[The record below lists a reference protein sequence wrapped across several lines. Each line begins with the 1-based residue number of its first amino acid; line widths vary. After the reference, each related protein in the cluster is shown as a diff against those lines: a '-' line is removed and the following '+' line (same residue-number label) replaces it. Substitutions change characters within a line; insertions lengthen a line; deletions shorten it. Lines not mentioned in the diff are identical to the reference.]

1 MFPLPSKD
9 PFLSH
14 KKLYDVE
21 QIYNFEDEQSIVIDN
36 YKGSDSADKQQAE
49 YKLTRE
55 DLLRPISIFS
65 WSTENTLSAENGKAL
80 QQRSSLF
87 EGNNASETASGAD
100 KHTGQPFKVHNTYI
114 PPHSLLF
121 ISHLYY
127 TQVVGCASRELGAHV
142 LLKFSNKSG
151 YPLGS
156 CVVCLT
162 GLMSHDKNLT
172 YTTTLSQV
180 HRNFLEY

>member
-36 YKGSDSADKQQAE
+36 HKGSDSADKQQAE

-65 WSTENTLSAENGKAL
+65 WSTENSLSAENGKAL

-100 KHTGQPFKVHNTYI
+100 KHTGQPFKVHNTYV
-114 PPHSLLF
+114 PSHSVLF
-121 ISHLYY
+121 ISSPLH
-127 TQVVGCASRELGAHV
+127 TGGRMCVERAWCPRSSEV
-142 LLKFSNKSG
+142 LK
-151 YPLGS
+151 
-156 CVVCLT
+156 
-162 GLMSHDKNLT
+162 
-172 YTTTLSQV
+172 
-180 HRNFLEY
+180 